1 MQINRIVQTLL
12 FALVIIGIFAA
23 MAKNAYGFT
32 FMGVACFGL
41 AVLYMIQLSWKL
53 ITDYSSL
60 AKRDV
65 VGLFE
70 LLLLS
75 ILLALFGFRAFYIY
89 LPNGELIFI
98 GTSILLVLVY
108 LLTAFESFS
117 TIKKE
122 SQSLAWNLIFF
133 YTSVILFIL
142 SMVTIVMMKLSLSLG
157 VLAMVVALPCMVSL
171 VRQKKYENSGKSIS
185 LFRYVVASKTKTGLL
200 FLFFISSAVY
210 TGLSQ
215 YGIIPE
221 IENSAQPKAY
231 IELINDAESGKEKQV
246 DGKYRH
252 EKYKAS
258 MDKFLE
264 RHSSKK

>member
-1 MQINRIVQTLL
+1 MKIDKFIQSIL
-12 FALVIIGIFAA
+12 FALVIVGVFAA

-60 AKRDV
+60 ERRDV

-89 LPNGELIFI
+89 VANGELIFM
-98 GTSILLVLVY
+98 GTALLLVLVY
-108 LLTAFESFS
+108 ILTAVDSLS
-117 TIKKE
+117 TTKKE
-122 SQSLAWNLIFF
+122 SQSLAWNLTFF
-133 YTSVILFIL
+133 YTSVILFLL
-142 SMVTIVMMKLSLSLG
+142 SMVTLVNMRLSLSLG
-157 VLAMVVALPCMVSL
+157 VLAMAVTLPFMVSL
-171 VRQKKYENSGKSIS
+171 IRQKKYEDSGKSIS
-185 LFRYVVASKTKTGLL
+185 LFQYIAASKNKAGLL
-200 FLFFISSAVY
+200 FLFFIFSALY

-215 YGIIPE
+215 LGIIPE

-246 DGKYRH
+246 DGKYQH
-252 EKYKAS
+252 EKYSEA
-258 MDKFLE
+258 MNKFLE
-264 RHSSKK
+264 RHGK